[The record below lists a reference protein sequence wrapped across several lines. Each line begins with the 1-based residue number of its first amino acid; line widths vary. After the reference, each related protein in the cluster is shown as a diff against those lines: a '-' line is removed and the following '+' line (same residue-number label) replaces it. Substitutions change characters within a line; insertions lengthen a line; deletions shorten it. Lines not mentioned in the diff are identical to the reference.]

1 MQYAWGMWVIHE
13 IFGNYEGNRPP
24 EKGRNTYGNIKV
36 DPKN

>member
-1 MQYAWGMWVIHE
+1 MLT
-13 IFGNYEGNRPP
+13 FGKYEGNRPL